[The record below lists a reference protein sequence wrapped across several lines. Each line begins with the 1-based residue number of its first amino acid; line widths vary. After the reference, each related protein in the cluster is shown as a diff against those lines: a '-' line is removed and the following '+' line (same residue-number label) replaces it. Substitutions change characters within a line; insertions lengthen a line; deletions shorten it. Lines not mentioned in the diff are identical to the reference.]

1 MKKIEKGAVLSR
13 VEGNMFSTSFAIAP
27 SSFGDLFSS
36 SDPLEHFPLTQPHET
51 TPLVHK
57 MDEKKIIRSEVAT
70 EVSLIVESIT
80 QSMEKSGAAL
90 SRKNKILRILK
101 CFPRKEDWYNE
112 DTKVK
117 QRNRKVKF
125 SSWKCYTE
133 SFLKCFVALMKAIVS
148 DKTIGW
154 CMEKYTLSEARG
166 KCEDEW
172 ISSPDEEGFIPNAKR
187 ENGVKM
193 PKDRQC
199 YVCRCRFVS
208 STGRKKHKLDPGF
221 SKYLGVNKCKIHGV
235 TTVACL
241 ACACLHWLN
250 GIAIEPNKVTK
261 SNMPMV
267 KCRQKSCKGDGWSIF
282 DLEYMLVKRKGDN
295 GASPERKRIK
305 TSGSDLSE

>member
-1 MKKIEKGAVLSR
+1 MSSR
-13 VEGNMFSTSFAIAP
+13 VEKSMFSTSFAIAP

-36 SDPLEHFPLTQPHET
+36 SDPLDEVSPPQSPET
-51 TPLVHK
+51 TPLVHRI
-57 MDEKKIIRSEVAT
+57 DKKKRVRDEVAS

-80 QSMEKSGAAL
+80 QSMEKSGSAL
-90 SRKNKILRILK
+90 SRKHKILRILK
-101 CFPRKEDWYNE
+101 CFPRREDWYND

-133 SFLKCFVALMKAIVS
+133 PFLKCFVALMKAIVS

-154 CMEKYTLSEARG
+154 TMEKYTLSEARG

-172 ISSPDEEGFIPNAKR
+172 ISSPDEEESVPNVQR
-187 ENGVKM
+187 ENEIKM

-221 SKYLGVNKCKIHGV
+221 SKYLGVNRCKIHGV

-250 GIAIEPNKVTK
+250 GIQLEPNKVTEA
-261 SNMPMV
+261 NMPTV
-267 KCRQKSCKGDGWSIF
+267 KCRQKSCKGDGWSIV
-282 DLEYMLVKRKGDN
+282 DLEYMLVKRKIAKGTQD
-295 GASPERKRIK
+295 ASPETKRLK
-305 TSGSDLSE
+305 TNGSDLSE